1 MTRIFTQ
8 KQAKRLG
15 LPGRKSLEMVSGE
28 GGAQSVTLR
37 LVEIPVENAGERLRG
52 SHMHRDCEECIF
64 VLSGQGVTQAE
75 SGEYALKSGDAI
87 VISAGEKHVT
97 RNTGAE
103 PLVLLCFFPVADITA
118 GMQESLHST
127 KAKPD

>member
-8 KQAKRLG
+8 KQAKRLP
-15 LPGRKSLEMVSGE
+15 LAGRHSLEMVSGE
-28 GGAQSVTLR
+28 GGARSVTLR
-37 LVEIPVENAGERLRG
+37 RVEIPVENAGDTLRG
-52 SHMHRDCEECIF
+52 SHLHRDCEECIF
-64 VLSGQGVTQAE
+64 VLSGQGMTQAD

-87 VISAGEKHVT
+87 LISAGEKHVT

-118 GMQESLHST
+118 GMQEHPDSH
-127 KAKPD
+127 KAKQD